1 MGTNQDC
8 LHMHQMS
15 SSGANAIF
23 RGNAIEY
30 GQQRGIVIH
39 GTHLSTVEN
48 NVINDVRGAGICK
61 FRAKRVI
68 TLIARGMN
76 TTHETLLA
84 RARRCT
90 PPLARLADVEDGNE
104 MYNQIKYNVYICPWA
119 LKGDKYGCAVPGTDN
134 SQADTSTNQAGIWA

>member
-1 MGTNQDC
+1 
-8 LHMHQMS
+8 MHQMS

-39 GTHLSTVEN
+39 GTHLSTVEH
-48 NVINDVRGAGICK
+48 NVINDVRGAGIY
-61 FRAKRVI
+61 
-68 TLIARGMN
+68 
-76 TTHETLLA
+76 
-84 RARRCT
+84 
-90 PPLARLADVEDGNE
+90 VEDGNE
-104 MYNQIKYNVYICPWA
+104 MYNQIKYNAYVCPWA